1 MTVSK
6 EAAAA
11 QRWAAALEAAQRS
24 AVEAMTVRD
33 PEPSDDNPPQ
43 PAGVMPRRVDPPSDD
58 AAFSRRL
65 AAWAVEAEA
74 LAALHRRAR
83 GRTVVPPA
91 IERSL
96 RSTREAIDALLP
108 ASGWT

>member
-1 MTVSK
+1 MSYLSK
-6 EAAAA
+6 ETAAA
-11 QRWAAALEAAQRS
+11 QRWAAALEAAERS
-24 AVEAMTVRD
+24 KVEPRTVRD
-33 PEPSDDNPPQ
+33 PESSDDSQ
-43 PAGVMPRRVDPPSDD
+43 PLRPATLPRRVDPPSDTT
-58 AAFSRRL
+58 FSDRL